1 MSKLGENAERIL
13 EKLNNR
19 EKLSVNEIEKTMA
32 DAATLL
38 DFMKECGFIELKNGE
53 IKITDFGSNL
63 LTVA

>member
-19 EKLSVNEIEKTMA
+19 EKLTVNEIEKKMA
-32 DAATLL
+32 DAAALL
-38 DFMKECGFIELKNGE
+38 DFMKECGFIELENGE
-53 IKITDFGSNL
+53 VRITDFGLSL